1 MVVKAVSTPQPLP
14 LKTKSE
20 PGGYTPFHV
29 AAMYGR
35 FENFQLLPSSYSGA
49 DVLSEGG
56 RTVLH
61 VAVEYHQISFIER
74 LRDLAYQP
82 RGQQLEPG
90 AFGFDPC
97 ALDSEGVTPLMLAS
111 HDGKEEVVRMLLS
124 CEGVDGN
131 FRNGRGETVLHYATR
146 YQDPVGN
153 LTFNIGRHGD
163 IEEQDR
169 MAKFLCSIPHIDVN
183 ARDNEGNSPFML
195 ACQSGLEGTVEY
207 ILDNFDARPP
217 FSHQINNQGQTAMM
231 LEFYPEG
238 GTVKLLTELL
248 SLDRTLINQRDHC
261 GRTALII
268 AVQERGDDGAAS
280 WVLAQKS
287 HDAEFV
293 NARDNGGMSAF
304 LHACHMGAPAMVE
317 ALLGLP
323 CVDMYQSC
331 DRARSALDWLFQKT
345 YAEKEGVRVFQVLK
359 RFGEWGEQDIQNM
372 FLRALASPSIRA
384 KEFTDLWNLTSDAF
398 TWDLECTSTVL
409 LLASASLKYCRI
421 YPALVLVSLRLLPR
435 LSFDFGR
442 DGMGVC
448 VDHSQQPYSWHSQTH
463 ENFRS
468 ALGVL
473 FPGQEND
480 NNGWE
485 QLYACSSGV
494 VCKAEGVVWG
504 IHTIFVH

>member
-61 VAVEYHQISFIER
+61 VAVEYHQISFIKR

-231 LEFYPEG
+231 LVCHAIAEHGHGDAAIKILVASGSDLHAQDSNGITPFLGILKWHSYQEFYPEG
-238 GTVKLLTELL
+238 RTVKLLTELL
-248 SLDRTLINQRDHC
+248 SLDRPL
-261 GRTALII
+261 
-268 AVQERGDDGAAS
+268 
-280 WVLAQKS
+280 WK
-287 HDAEFV
+287 
-293 NARDNGGMSAF
+293 
-304 LHACHMGAPAMVE
+304 
-317 ALLGLP
+317 
-323 CVDMYQSC
+323 
-331 DRARSALDWLFQKT
+331 DRAHNR
-345 YAEKEGVRVFQVLK
+345 
-359 RFGEWGEQDIQNM
+359 
-372 FLRALASPSIRA
+372 
-384 KEFTDLWNLTSDAF
+384 
-398 TWDLECTSTVL
+398 
-409 LLASASLKYCRI
+409 
-421 YPALVLVSLRLLPR
+421 
-435 LSFDFGR
+435 
-442 DGMGVC
+442 
-448 VDHSQQPYSWHSQTH
+448 
-463 ENFRS
+463 
-468 ALGVL
+468 
-473 FPGQEND
+473 
-480 NNGWE
+480 
-485 QLYACSSGV
+485 CSG
-494 VCKAEGVVWG
+494 AR
-504 IHTIFVH
+504 